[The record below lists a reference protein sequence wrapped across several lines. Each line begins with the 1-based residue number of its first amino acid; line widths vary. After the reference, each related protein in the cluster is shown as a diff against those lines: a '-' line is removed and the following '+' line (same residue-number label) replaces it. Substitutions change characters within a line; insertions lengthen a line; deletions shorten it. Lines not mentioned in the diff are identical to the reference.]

1 MHESWKLKK
10 SLSNRISN
18 TFIDD
23 LYCKG
28 IEAGASGGKL
38 LGAGG
43 GGFLL
48 LYVPKSIQKRFMQ
61 HFTKF
66 VHIPFTFENS
76 GSKIIF
82 NMSVDLYKEQEIR
95 KEKNKFKNFKEL
107 KI

>member
-48 LYVPKSIQKRFMQ
+48 FYVPGSKKQIKKSLKNL
-61 HFTKF
+61 
-66 VHIPFTFENS
+66 VHVPYEFENE
-76 GSKIIF
+76 GTKII
-82 NMSVDLYKEQEIR
+82 YK
-95 KEKNKFKNFKEL
+95 
-107 KI
+107 